1 MKLPMGWALATL
13 LWAMPGISSA
23 QDAAAAEAL
32 IKKSGCMTCHSV
44 SAKKVGPS
52 FKDVVAK
59 YKGKSDAEQKLVAH
73 LTTNPKIK
81 IDGKEESHDALK
93 TKNDSEVKNA
103 VQYILTR

>member
-13 LWAMPGISSA
+13 LCALPGMSSA
-23 QDAAAAEAL
+23 QDAGAAEAL

-52 FKDVVAK
+52 FKDVAAK
-59 YKGKSDAEQKLVAH
+59 YKGKADAEQKLVAH

-81 IDGKEESHDALK
+81 IDGREESHDALK

>member
-1 MKLPMGWALATL
+1 MKLPTGWVLATVL
-13 LWAMPGISSA
+13 CALPGIAGA
-23 QDAAAAEAL
+23 QDAGAAEAL

-52 FKDVVAK
+52 FKDVAAR
-59 YKGKSDAEQKLVAH
+59 YKGKPDAEQKLVAH

-81 IDGKEESHDALK
+81 IDGKEESHDSLK
-93 TKNDSEVKNA
+93 TKNDAEVKNA

>member
-1 MKLPMGWALATL
+1 MKLPTGWALATL
-13 LWAMPGISSA
+13 LCAAPGISSA
-23 QDAAAAEAL
+23 QDAGAAEAL

-52 FKDVVAK
+52 FKDVAAK

>member
-1 MKLPMGWALATL
+1 MKLPKGWALATL
-13 LWAMPGISSA
+13 LCAVPGISSA
-23 QDAAAAEAL
+23 QDAAAAESL
-32 IKKSGCMTCHSV
+32 MKKSGCMTCHSV

-52 FKDVVAK
+52 FKDVAAK

>member
-1 MKLPMGWALATL
+1 MRLPMGWALATL
-13 LWAMPGISSA
+13 LCAMPATSSA

-32 IKKSGCMTCHSV
+32 MKKSGCMTCHSV

-52 FKDVVAK
+52 FKDVAAK

-73 LTTNPKIK
+73 LTTNPKIR

-93 TKNDSEVKNA
+93 TKNDAEVKNA